1 MKIIEVIPQLSS
13 GGAERF
19 VVDLC
24 NQLANHSEVVLI
36 TYYQAEGANFYLP
49 DLASSVK
56 HIALNKEVGLSISMF
71 GKIFS
76 IIKLERPD
84 VVHMHLLAINYLLP
98 CILFNHK
105 RIKYFM
111 TIHSDAEKEA
121 GGKLGAFIRWL
132 CFRLKLVTPITI
144 SEESR
149 RSFVEYYGIDA
160 PVIFNGRSIP
170 KFLHAPV
177 EIVNEVNS
185 YKRDKNTR
193 VIVNLARLNPVKRQP
208 LLAKVSKRLYDERY
222 DFSVLYIGN
231 IRDEHVYEEMK
242 QNSSPNQ
249 YILGEKTNPLDYLAV
264 ADAFCLCS
272 SYEGLPISLIEAL
285 GMGVVPICTPVGG
298 IVNIIQDRKNGLL
311 TKDLSEESLYETLK
325 HYLSLPL
332 NEVERLRICAKQ
344 SYEPYSM
351 GTCAGK
357 YEKLFN
363 SNEK

>member
-13 GGAERF
+13 GGGERF

-76 IIKLERPD
+76 IIKLEHPD

-98 CILFNHK
+98 GILFNNK

-121 GGKLGAFIRWL
+121 GGKLGTFIRWL

-149 RSFVEYYGIDA
+149 RSFVEYYGINA

-185 YKRDKNTR
+185 YKRNKNTR
-193 VIVNLARLNPVKRQP
+193 ILVNLARLNPVKRQP
-208 LLAKVSKRLYDERY
+208 LLAKVACRLYNEGY

-231 IRDEHVYEEMK
+231 IRDKHVYEDM
-242 QNSSPNQ
+242 QQYSSPNQ
-249 YILGEKTNPLDYLAV
+249 YILGEKKNPLDYLSV
-264 ADAFCLCS
+264 ADTFCLCS

-285 GMGVVPICTPVGG
+285 GLGVVPICTPVGG
-298 IVNIIQDRKNGLL
+298 IVNIIRDGKNGLL

-325 HYLSLPL
+325 RYLSLPVD
-332 NEVERLRICAKQ
+332 EIDRLRHCAKQ

-351 GTCAGK
+351 TACADK
-357 YEKLFN
+357 YEKLFK
-363 SNEK
+363 SGWK

>member
-121 GGKLGAFIRWL
+121 GGKLGTFIRWL

-160 PVIFNGRSIP
+160 PVILMDVQSRSFCM
-170 KFLHAPV
+170 FL
-177 EIVNEVNS
+177 
-185 YKRDKNTR
+185 
-193 VIVNLARLNPVKRQP
+193 
-208 LLAKVSKRLYDERY
+208 
-222 DFSVLYIGN
+222 
-231 IRDEHVYEEMK
+231 
-242 QNSSPNQ
+242 
-249 YILGEKTNPLDYLAV
+249 
-264 ADAFCLCS
+264 
-272 SYEGLPISLIEAL
+272 
-285 GMGVVPICTPVGG
+285 
-298 IVNIIQDRKNGLL
+298 
-311 TKDLSEESLYETLK
+311 
-325 HYLSLPL
+325 
-332 NEVERLRICAKQ
+332 
-344 SYEPYSM
+344 
-351 GTCAGK
+351 
-357 YEKLFN
+357 
-363 SNEK
+363 